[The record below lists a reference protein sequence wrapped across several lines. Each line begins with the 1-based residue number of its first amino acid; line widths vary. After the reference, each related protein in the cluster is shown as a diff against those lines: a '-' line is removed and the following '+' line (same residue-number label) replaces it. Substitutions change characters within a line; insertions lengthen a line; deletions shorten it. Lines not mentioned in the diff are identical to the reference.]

1 MIDFQLA
8 RVFVAAR
15 ICGTGVSLFPASAEI
30 WSTVASGQALLP
42 EVSWEGYGKVIC
54 LDNEKRLLMGQE
66 IF

>member
-30 WSTVASGQALLP
+30 WSTVSSGQALLP

-54 LDNEKRLLMGQE
+54 LDNEKRWLVGQE